1 MPKTFQV
8 PESATQA
15 KLKSKEKGA
24 IDRDVQVS
32 RWS

>member
-8 PESATQA
+8 PESTTQA
-15 KLKSKEKGA
+15 KLKPKEKGA
-24 IDRDVQVS
+24 IDRDAQVS